1 MIKETLMTK
10 LTKVDNIDDIIE
22 KLRDVQIARIL
33 EDRDMLVD
41 MVNQYIENMS
51 LEEIMYDAVAYG
63 IIKEIKIKDDAVA
76 YGIIEEIKI
85 KDFE

>member
-10 LTKVDNIDDIIE
+10 LTQVDNIDDIIE
-22 KLRDVQIARIL
+22 KLRDMQIAHIL

-41 MVNQYIENMS
+41 MVNQYIDDIIESMS
-51 LEEIMYDAVAYG
+51 LEEIMNDAVAYG
-63 IIKEIKIKDDAVA
+63 IID
-76 YGIIEEIKI
+76 EIKI

>member
-1 MIKETLMTK
+1 MTK